1 MLDSALD
8 YRVYNLIMR
17 STFSFAPE
25 ITAADSGKGLK
36 IGEVSKLSGVGIEA
50 LRFYEKS
57 RLLDKPRRTESG
69 YRVYDESVLERLSFI
84 KKAQVLGFTLDE
96 IRELIAHKRRGENPC
111 GEVRSIV
118 KGRLKE
124 LDERIAQMKQ
134 YRDELA
140 AALKEWEK
148 KGESEGHVCGLIEGS
163 LIEHPVEHRRVGKK

>member
-1 MLDSALD
+1 MK
-8 YRVYNLIMR
+8 

-25 ITAADSGKGLK
+25 MQTATDGKGLK

-57 RLLDKPRRTESG
+57 GLLEKPGRTESG
-69 YRVYDESVLERLSFI
+69 YRVFDESVLERLSFI

-118 KGRLKE
+118 KGRLDE
-124 LDERIAQMKQ
+124 LNERIAQMTQ

-140 AALKEWEK
+140 AALKQWEK
-148 KGESEGHVCGLIEGS
+148 KGESEGHVCGLIEGAH
-163 LIEHPVEHRRVGKK
+163 IEHPVEHRRIGKK

>member
-1 MLDSALD
+1 
-8 YRVYNLIMR
+8 MR
-17 STFSFAPE
+17 SAFSFAPE
-25 ITAADSGKGLK
+25 AKTVDGGKGLK

-57 RLLDKPRRTESG
+57 GVLERPERTYSG
-69 YRVYDESVLERLSFI
+69 YRMYDESVLERLSFI

-96 IRELIAHKRRGENPC
+96 IRELIAHKRRGQNPC
-111 GEVRSIV
+111 SEVRSIV
-118 KGRLKE
+118 RGRLEE
-124 LDERIAQMKQ
+124 LNERIAQMTQ

-163 LIEHPVEHRRVGKK
+163 HIEHPVEHRRVGKK